1 MDKVNK
7 YLETSKKGIWAVGD
21 AIGKHIFPHTSNHE
35 SKIVSHDLL
44 NVNGKDERKTADFHA
59 VAHAVF
65 TYPHVAALVVKESD
79 AIEAGLK
86 ILAGRAKYQEM
97 AMVVA
102 IPGSD
107 GPEYCTTLIFL
118 FGIRI

>member
-1 MDKVNK
+1 M
-7 YLETSKKGIWAVGD
+7 GD
-21 AIGKHIFPHTSNHE
+21 AIGKHMFPHTSSHE
-35 SKIVSHDLL
+35 SKIVSHNLL
-44 NVNGKDERKTADFHA
+44 NVKGKDERKTADFHA
-59 VAHAVF
+59 IAHAVF
-65 TYPHVAALVVKESD
+65 AYPHVAAVGVKESD

-86 ILAGRAKYQEM
+86 ILAGWAKYQDM

-107 GPEYCTTLIFL
+107 GHKYCTTLIFL